1 MRKVACS
8 LLLIFDADR
17 VYRRGIGR
25 FMIAL
30 ETDGTRLKRSHVRD
44 RKKLQELALSAQSAE
59 EIAQLAQDAGIELAD
74 GDAERLFERLHGE
87 GMQEI
92 ADDELGSVAGGAC
105 KGTRTVR
112 PGLDKCG
119 HGFCACFSTCKFYK
133 AHDDDPN
140 VGECGN
146 PGFTP

>member
-1 MRKVACS
+1 MS
-8 LLLIFDADR
+8 
-17 VYRRGIGR
+17 
-25 FMIAL
+25 
-30 ETDGTRLKRSHVRD
+30 ETVN
-44 RKKLQELALSAQSAE
+44 KLQELALSAQSAE

-112 PGLDKCG
+112 PGVDKCG

-133 AHDDDPN
+133 VHDDDPN